1 MKIWSLKPPQDMGK
15 INQGQAAIGLGL
27 YHGLFNL
34 QSFFPS
40 AESDSTRV
48 PQQQIKFMTTDMHIS

>member
-1 MKIWSLKPPQDMGK
+1 MKIWPLKPPQDMGK

-27 YHGLFNL
+27 YCGLFTL

-48 PQQQIKFMTTDMHIS
+48 PQQQIKFMITDMHIS